1 MNTKE
6 EIIDAMRGE
15 SKDLPPPAIF
25 TQTGTVGQMSQCGS
39 AWPDANTDP
48 VKMAELSVQ
57 LSKQFGFACSRVP
70 YCLVVE
76 SEAFGCDINEGT
88 VEKQPMIVG
97 SPYYSDSIMDVPDMI
112 SPEEFVSTGRRSVV
126 LDAAG
131 KIASEHEDLFL
142 TASMMDPLAVSC
154 QVIGM
159 ENLLMGLFMECDKIV
174 DWIKA
179 LTPRLSAYAKAL
191 SEVSDNVMVITEGES
206 DIIPPDMFDMLV
218 TEHTSK
224 VVSETGSTFSTVH
237 CCGNT
242 IDIIENLV
250 SIGSNALSIE
260 THVDPEG
267 ILDRIGGKARLVGGI
282 KPVDVL
288 LQGTPEQ
295 IVSDAKKHADLGYSI
310 IAPECGV
317 PPRTSDENLMALS
330 KYREL

>member
-1 MNTKE
+1 MGSFVTCAMGIAKE
-6 EIIDAMRGE
+6 IAEMYPPSVWA
-15 SKDLPPPAIF
+15 SK
-25 TQTGTVGQMSQCGS
+25 
-39 AWPDANTDP
+39 
-48 VKMAELSVQ
+48 
-57 LSKQFGFACSRVP
+57 
-70 YCLVVE
+70 
-76 SEAFGCDINEGT
+76 
-88 VEKQPMIVG
+88 
-97 SPYYSDSIMDVPDMI
+97 
-112 SPEEFVSTGRRSVV
+112 
-126 LDAAG
+126 
-131 KIASEHEDLFL
+131 
-142 TASMMDPLAVSC
+142 
-154 QVIGM
+154 
-159 ENLLMGLFMECDKIV
+159 
-174 DWIKA
+174 
-179 LTPRLSAYAKAL
+179 
-191 SEVSDNVMVITEGES
+191 MVITEGES

-224 VVSETGSTFSTVH
+224 VVSEIGSTFSTVH